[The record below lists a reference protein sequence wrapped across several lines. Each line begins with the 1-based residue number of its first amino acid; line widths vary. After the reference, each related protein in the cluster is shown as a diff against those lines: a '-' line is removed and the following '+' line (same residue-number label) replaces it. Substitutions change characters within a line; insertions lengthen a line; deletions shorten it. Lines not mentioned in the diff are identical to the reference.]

1 MLHSPCL
8 IGGILA
14 GVSAGD
20 WREIGQV
27 AGQLALAIVLSSLIG
42 WERERRGRPA
52 GIRTH
57 VLLCLGATLMMV
69 LSRSFGYP
77 VSDPSRIAAQI
88 VSGIGFIGAGTIL
101 RQGSI
106 VRGLTTAAS
115 LWTVVAIG
123 MTVGM
128 GELRYY
134 LIALIATLLAYG
146 VLVGLRIPEEAI
158 HRAAATHT
166 LWVTLEATAS
176 MDKVFSVLTRH
187 RCELQAFRQ
196 EFPDVPGTRVLALQV
211 SPPHESSPDQVLHDL
226 LQLPEVRAAH
236 WEF

>member
-1 MLHSPCL
+1 
-8 IGGILA
+8 
-14 GVSAGD
+14 VSASD
-20 WREIGQV
+20 WREIGHV
-27 AGQLALAIVLSSLIG
+27 AGQLVLAIVLSSLIG

-57 VLLCLGATLMMV
+57 VLLCLGATLMMI
-69 LSRSFGYP
+69 LSRGFNYP
-77 VSDPSRIAAQI
+77 ISDPSRIAAQI

-115 LWTVVAIG
+115 LWAVVAIG

-134 LIALIATLLAYG
+134 LIALIATLLTYG
-146 VLVGLRIPEEAI
+146 VLVWLRIPEEAI
-158 HRAAATHT
+158 HRASAAPT

-176 MDKVFSVLTRH
+176 LDSVFSTLARH

-196 EFPDVPGTRVLALQV
+196 EFPDTPNTRVFALQV
-211 SPPHESSPDQVLHDL
+211 SPLRESSPDQVLHDL

-236 WEF
+236 WEL